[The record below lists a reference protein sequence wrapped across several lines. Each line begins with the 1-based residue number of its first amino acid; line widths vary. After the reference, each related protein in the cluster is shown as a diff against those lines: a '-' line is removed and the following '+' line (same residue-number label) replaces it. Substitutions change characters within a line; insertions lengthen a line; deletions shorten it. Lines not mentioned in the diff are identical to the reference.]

1 MLKLRLDSDVYEK
14 IAAQYADLDEKI
26 SDAFVYWFSEYK
38 SEFLAQPEF
47 YLRKEKDARF
57 FTVMLT
63 KVMAYSRFTV
73 QERAELVS
81 LFIDYFIAS
90 DIADPN
96 FPNDV
101 LLQVFNSTSNEE
113 FKVMLFTRFIVTG
126 LNKHQ
131 LAGLC
136 HQLGEDELRNVFINR
151 TQATIAV
158 ANRERVIS
166 ILEHL

>member
-1 MLKLRLDSDVYEK
+1 MT
-14 IAAQYADLDEKI
+14 
-26 SDAFVYWFSEYK
+26 
-38 SEFLAQPEF
+38 QPEF
-47 YLRKEKDARF
+47 YLRKEKDTRF
-57 FTVMLT
+57 FNVMLT
-63 KVMAYSRFTV
+63 KVITYVHFTV
-73 QERAELVS
+73 QERADLVS
-81 LFIDYFIAS
+81 LFIDYFIES
-90 DIADPN
+90 DIADLNYPH
-96 FPNDV
+96 DV

-166 ILEHL
+166 ILEHLQAVRIIRGFQEREDGKISVFIEPVLEDED